1 MMILLPTLV
10 MGFGVCH
17 MIDKLEKAVDFFF
30 TVAIWMLIA
39 AALGVGILFFIKW
52 FLILCEA

>member
-1 MMILLPTLV
+1 
-10 MGFGVCH
+10 

-52 FLILCEA
+52 FLILCEV

>member
-1 MMILLPTLV
+1 MLLCATSLPEESGL
-10 MGFGVCH
+10 H

-30 TVAIWMLIA
+30 TAAIWMLIA

>member
-1 MMILLPTLV
+1 MLLCATSLPEESGL
-10 MGFGVCH
+10 H

-52 FLILCEA
+52 FLILCEV

>member
-1 MMILLPTLV
+1 
-10 MGFGVCH
+10 

-30 TVAIWMLIA
+30 TAAIWMLIA